1 MENKPSK
8 STPSVERMEII
19 DSTLTYDNIGE
30 LKAWTEWATQEPR
43 EFKGEGY
50 EGEYQR
56 AVDYFEHRNKYYGIP
71 LHFDTVDDLRY
82 YFRTECYCANTDKIK
97 DMKEYILF
105 LPWSQ
110 VFRQRSEISKRD
122 MMLYDGLR
130 ALVAD
135 GFETQPPPDYCEGIV
150 NLWSSNNYMTM
161 ASYCP
166 FSVSNAVIT
175 IG

>member
-1 MENKPSK
+1 MENRPSK

-30 LKAWTEWATQEPR
+30 LKAWADWATQEPR
-43 EFKGEGY
+43 EIIGEGY

-110 VFRQRSEISKRD
+110 VFRQHAEVGKRG

-130 ALVAD
+130 ALSVDDTAKHI
-135 GFETQPPPDYCEGIV
+135 GDYCQDV
-150 NLWSSNNYMTM
+150 VSLWSSDRYTAM

-166 FSVSNAVIT
+166 FSMSNAIIT